1 MSNNSFYL
9 LLGQTKE
16 ANTVN
21 MSARWWQNA
30 ELDRF
35 GTNLLG
41 KKTMTDKICFYHF
54 KEIKPRLHIQRRI
67 MCHHFPGELITYFL
81 SPSSRV
87 RWWVKVGDFN
97 IFQMSK
103 IILVTKVLNRTTGI
117 LRLVLLKKKIEM
129 IWRSTNNPLTFH
141 GIILQR
147 GKRNNCF
154 ESRKTHKYLYF

>member
-87 RWWVKVGDFN
+87 RWWVKVGHFN

-117 LRLVLLKKKIEM
+117 LRLVLLKKKK
-129 IWRSTNNPLTFH
+129 N
-141 GIILQR
+141 
-147 GKRNNCF
+147 RNDM
-154 ESRKTHKYLYF
+154 KIHKQPFTISWDYFTKGQKE

>member
-103 IILVTKVLNRTTGI
+103 IILVTTEPLGYFG
-117 LRLVLLKKKIEM
+117 LSCKKKK
-129 IWRSTNNPLTFH
+129 N
-141 GIILQR
+141 
-147 GKRNNCF
+147 RNDM
-154 ESRKTHKYLYF
+154 KIHKQPFNISWDYFTKGQKE